1 MDGFCQS
8 DFFNTI
14 NSGFVNPCE
23 SIGKV
28 FSAVILSAAK
38 NLTRSVILNEVKDL
52 MGSFALLRTGFVASS
67 SSE

>member
-23 SIGKV
+23 SIGKA
-28 FSAVILSAAK
+28 FFAVILSAAK
-38 NLTRSVILNEVKDL
+38 NLSYRIINEL
-52 MGSFALLRTGFVASS
+52 
-67 SSE
+67 